1 MNNNNNDDEKTNWR
15 TRVLVAGIV
24 LGALVGAGAAY
35 LYIQRSGDN
44 PSEQPKFTTG
54 DGVRLGLLV
63 LGLLR
68 SVAEL
73 GEGQK

>member
-1 MNNNNNDDEKTNWR
+1 MDQSNWR
-15 TRVLVAGIV
+15 TRVLVGGIV

-35 LYIQRSGDN
+35 LYLQRSGDN
-44 PSEQPKFTTG
+44 PEDQPKFTTG

-68 SVAEL
+68 SIAEL